1 MTLSF
6 HPLTLSDREAV
17 QAVSLQAGR
26 RNCNYTFANLVGW
39 QFLFDTEVCVLDDA
53 VVLRYMFKGEQVYTV
68 CRATKI
74 PKELIELLLEDC
86 QGELT
91 IIGLEDSQAQELL
104 ELRSAFTIE
113 IEPVRDQY
121 NYIYHRESLA
131 SLHGRHLNG
140 KRNHIN
146 RFRAEHPGFEYRPL
160 TPELFDECRHLA
172 ELWREE
178 KQPSETITAER
189 RVMETIFS
197 HWEALGMMGGAVYV
211 DQTMV
216 AFTYGAA
223 ITTDTF
229 DVCVEKADR
238 RVEGAFAIINQQF
251 AQHLPEQYIFLNRE
265 EDMGLPG
272 LRKAKLSYH
281 PEILLTYNAVH
292 IRKNDS

>member
-26 RNCNYTFANLVGW
+26 RNCNYSFANLVGW

-104 ELRSAFTIE
+104 ELRSAFNIE

-121 NYIYHRESLA
+121 NYIYHRECLA

-140 KRNHIN
+140 KRNYQP
-146 RFRAEHPGFEYRPL
+146 FSCRASWLRVS
-160 TPELFDECRHLA
+160 
-172 ELWREE
+172 
-178 KQPSETITAER
+178 PSHART
-189 RVMETIFS
+189 
-197 HWEALGMMGGAVYV
+197 L
-211 DQTMV
+211 
-216 AFTYGAA
+216 
-223 ITTDTF
+223 
-229 DVCVEKADR
+229 
-238 RVEGAFAIINQQF
+238 
-251 AQHLPEQYIFLNRE
+251 
-265 EDMGLPG
+265 
-272 LRKAKLSYH
+272 
-281 PEILLTYNAVH
+281 
-292 IRKNDS
+292 